1 MTGSPS
7 RRVWIVG
14 PVAWDTV
21 GYLPSLPAAG
31 AYTLSRRTIERPGG
45 TAGNVA
51 QALATTGIE
60 TGFVTGLGDDE
71 YGDRLRQALLDSGVR
86 RLVVSRLATGTHRV
100 MIFVDDAGERTMV
113 GLTPN
118 GLDAVDLAGAD
129 LELDDVVVFV
139 AWDDVLLD
147 ELAVATS
154 LGCTTVVGLAAVMNP
169 AVCADIAFGSRSD
182 LPHGPQGFD
191 DLDLSPY
198 LGRFGRIVM
207 TRGEAGAVQL
217 EHARVLHQPAVPAQ
231 VLDTTGAGD
240 AFLAGYLSQ
249 YAAGLT
255 DGPEALAA
263 GARWA
268 AVAVSVEASVPP
280 PWADV
285 PPPPATSAARTG

>member
-1 MTGSPS
+1 MTGAPS

-21 GYLPSLPAAG
+21 AYLPALPAAG
-31 AYTLSRRTIERPGG
+31 AYTQSRRTIERPGG

-51 QALATTGIE
+51 QALATTGVE
-60 TGFVTGLGDDE
+60 TGFVTGLGDDV
-71 YGDRLRQALLDSGVR
+71 YADRLRLALTASGVR
-86 RLVVSRLATGTHRV
+86 HLVVTRLAGGTHRV
-100 MIFVDDAGERTMV
+100 MIFVDDEGERTMV
-113 GLTPN
+113 GLSPN
-118 GLDAVDLAGAD
+118 GLDAVDLTAAD
-129 LELDDVVVFV
+129 LEPDDVVVFV
-139 AWDDVLLD
+139 VWDDVLLD
-147 ELAVATS
+147 ELAFATAR
-154 LGCTTVVGLAAVMNP
+154 GCTTVVGLAAVMNP
-169 AVCADIAFGSRSD
+169 AVSADLAFGSRSD
-182 LPHGPQGFD
+182 LPRGPQGFD
-191 DLDLSPY
+191 DLDLTQY

-217 EHARVLHQPAVPAQ
+217 ERGRVLHQPALPAE
-231 VLDTTGAGD
+231 VVDTTGAGD

-268 AVAVSVEASVPP
+268 AAAVSVEASVPP

-285 PPPPATSAARTG
+285 PLPPPTSVARTG